1 MVIKLIKACKELN
14 IGVSTA
20 VEFLTKNGFED
31 VQTDPTYRISGDAYL
46 VLAKEFDPIVAQR
59 FTSSEED
66 VRTKGNRLPAEEYA
80 KVKEIINQCL
90 QDKDSVNLLK
100 IGQALSKQGIKY
112 TGKLKPFLSRFSDSF
127 EIFTDNSINPPV
139 DYIKFHSETTM
150 GSESHVLEQERAEV
164 VKSIGTNTK
173 EITKPVR
180 PIVKKEKRVDKKE
193 SAPDLFKDFAWFRNL
208 ESELEK
214 LVQEQD
220 LIKEPWLF
228 RGRNELGL
236 MEVGE
241 EGEYPILYNFLK
253 YTFVRLW
260 HETQKNPADPKICEA
275 IDEDGV
281 KYATFNTGLAN
292 YKYEYFYAIFEEN
305 RILGRQKWVFKGF
318 ATEEQK
324 GLGKN
329 ILTGLFP
336 KLPSRASY
344 CEDPDDFI
352 FNLPPTQSK
361 IAINVEHIIDHIER
375 LPLWYIES
383 CCQLAEYPYREVQ
396 VYASEASSNQYYND
410 MKERFRSCT
419 DVKLK
424 IDKDFSA
431 ALADAILQVEWNY
444 KRAVPIYFSR
454 LNKVCLLLPISLR
467 RGDGIHVAVV
477 IQKRPSKKYTQET
490 VYPISWAYAHARL
503 IAKPDSEWLSASNDF
518 YNIDEADNVLPSQG
532 SSPKEEHSVKT
543 ILVTGE
549 RYEGTVVSEFNVK
562 KISVN
567 NFPYLLCI
575 KDKNWSKFED
585 GDKVSFIY
593 QKEPNMYKED
603 SFFYYTTDLKK
614 IAE

>member
-1 MVIKLIKACKELN
+1 MAIKLIKACKELN
-14 IGVSTA
+14 IGMSTA
-20 VEFLTKNGFED
+20 VEFLTKNGFEE
-31 VQTDPTYRISGDAYL
+31 VQTDPTIRISDDAYL
-46 VLAKEFDPIVAQR
+46 ILTKEFDPIWGKR
-59 FTSSEED
+59 LTSSAEGS
-66 VRTKGNRLPAEEYA
+66 RTKEIKVPAEDEA
-80 KVKEIINQCL
+80 KVKVIISHCL
-90 QDKDSVNLLK
+90 QGKDYIELAA
-100 IGQALSKQGIKY
+100 IGLALNKNGIKY
-112 TGKLKPFLSRFSDSF
+112 NGKLKPFLSHFSDSF

-139 DYIKFHSETTM
+139 DYIKFHGEATMNSEY
-150 GSESHVLEQERAEV
+150 HVLEQEKIKVAEPIV
-164 VKSIGTNTK
+164 EKTMEKAT
-173 EITKPVR
+173 R
-180 PIVKKEKRVDKKE
+180 PIVKKAKRVDKKE

-208 ESELEK
+208 ESELGK

-220 LIKEPWLF
+220 LIKEPWVF

-236 MEVGE
+236 IEVGE

-260 HETQKNPADPKICEA
+260 HETQKNPSEPKICEA
-275 IDEDGV
+275 VDEDGIR
-281 KYATFNTGLAN
+281 YATFNTGLAN

-305 RILGRQKWVFKGF
+305 RIPERQKWVFKGF

-336 KLPSRASY
+336 QLPSRASY
-344 CEDPDDFI
+344 CEEPGDFI
-352 FNLPPTQSK
+352 FNLSPSQPK
-361 IAINVEHIIDHIER
+361 IAINVDHIIDHIER
-375 LPLWYIES
+375 LPLWYIKS
-383 CCQLAEYPYREVQ
+383 CCQLANYPYRDIQ
-396 VYASEASSNQYYND
+396 VYASEAINNQYYND

-518 YNIDEADNVLPSQG
+518 YEIDEANDVLPSQ
-532 SSPKEEHSVKT
+532 SKSPKEESCTRTV
-543 ILVTGE
+543 LVTGE
-549 RYEGTVVSEFNVK
+549 RYEGTVVSDFNVK
-562 KISVN
+562 KISVT

-603 SFFYYTTDLKK
+603 SFFYYTTDLQK
-614 IAE
+614 IVE

>member
-1 MVIKLIKACKELN
+1 MAIKLIKACKELN

-20 VEFLTKNGFED
+20 VEFLTKNGFKD
-31 VQTDPTYRISGDAYL
+31 VQTDPTFRINDDAYL
-46 VLAKEFDPIVAQR
+46 LLAKEFDPRLGRRI
-59 FTSSEED
+59 SSLPDED
-66 VRTKGNRLPAEEYA
+66 AAKESRLSAKECV
-80 KVKEIINQCL
+80 KVKGIINQCL
-90 QDKDSVNLLK
+90 QDLDRVNLVK
-100 IGQALSKQGIKY
+100 IGIALGQQGISY
-112 TGKLKPFLSRFSDSF
+112 SGKLKTFLSQFSDSY
-127 EIFTDNSINPPV
+127 EIFTDKSKNPPV
-139 DYIKFHSETTM
+139 DYIRFRGEMTMHSEETY
-150 GSESHVLEQERAEV
+150 EQKEIKV
-164 VKSIGTNTK
+164 VKPIAVK
-173 EITKPVR
+173 ILDRTKPVR
-180 PIVKKEKRVDKKE
+180 PIIKKEKRADKKE

-305 RILGRQKWVFKGF
+305 RIPGRQKWVFKGF

-344 CEDPDDFI
+344 SEDPGDFI
-352 FNLPPTQSK
+352 FNLPPTQPK
-361 IAINVEHIIDHIER
+361 IAINVDHIIDHIER

-518 YNIDEADNVLPSQG
+518 YGIDETDNVLPSQG
-532 SSPKEEHSVKT
+532 SSPKEERSVKK

-603 SFFYYTTDLKK
+603 SFFYYTTDLTK
-614 IAE
+614 IIG